1 LVTRKTRLDE
11 LWGTWKDYK
20 KVRVQKTGRDQ
31 SNGVLDWAPP
41 LKNCVL
47 VERVVISEGTYI
59 APRKGTAFEAEGST
73 ITPMWEERFD
83 KWGHVVLVR
92 LGPSRLIVS
101 LFPTSLHVLNECLC
115 QVGSKALGE
124 HDMTWYT

>member
-1 LVTRKTRLDE
+1 M
-11 LWGTWKDYK
+11 
-20 KVRVQKTGRDQ
+20 TGRDQ

-59 APRKGTAFEAEGST
+59 APCKGTVFEAEGSM
-73 ITPMWEERFD
+73 IMPMWEEQFD

-92 LGPSRLIVS
+92 LGPSRVIVS
-101 LFPTSLHVLNECLC
+101 MFPASLHVLDECPC

-124 HDMTWYT
+124 CDMTRYT